1 VDTAP
6 YREPTPTITSVK
18 RFALPVVL
26 VALLAGACGTSEP
39 DDPPSGKAGGRQ
51 AEELVLGESGP
62 KRPRAE
68 VPLEL
73 CDGTAVEVVRVD
85 GDAAIAT
92 WRELRGR
99 ARTSGLWPVV
109 IGSPEDASLLVDT
122 VELNCKDGHT
132 FERTLKRAS
141 EVDVERAISRVAR
154 LYGVRAGD
162 LRGSIPLPDQPPSDD
177 FLAPLDV
184 LTEEPLPEVWIALV
198 PVDESWKATA
208 ILPWGNYN
216 ENPRPAVHT
225 AVLRD
230 WSRRYG
236 AELVSMT
243 GDVLELSVTRPPTSD
258 QAALALAREQF
269 SYSPDIVQQ
278 GVEDIEA
285 LAASLKNGH
294 AWYFWWD

>member
-1 VDTAP
+1 
-6 YREPTPTITSVK
+6 VK
-18 RFALPVVL
+18 WFALPAVL
-26 VALLAGACGTSEP
+26 LALLVDACGTSQP
-39 DDPPSGKAGGRQ
+39 DDPPSGKAGGKQ
-51 AEELVLGESGP
+51 AEELVLGESSL
-62 KRPRAE
+62 KRPRAK
-68 VPLEL
+68 VPLKL

-92 WRELRGR
+92 WRKLRGH
-99 ARTSGLWPVV
+99 ARTSGLWPVL

-122 VELNCKDGHT
+122 VTLNCKDGHT
-132 FERTLKRAS
+132 FERTLRRAS
-141 EVDVERAISRVAR
+141 EVDVEHAISRVAR
-154 LYGVRAGD
+154 IYGVRARD
-162 LRGSIPLPDQPPSDD
+162 LRGSTPLPDDPPSDQ
-177 FLAPLDV
+177 FLVPLDV
-184 LTEEPLPEVWIALV
+184 LTEEPLPEVLIALV
-198 PVDESWKATA
+198 PVDEGWKAPA

-243 GDVLELSVTRPPTSD
+243 GDVLEMAVTRPPSSD

-278 GVEDIEA
+278 GVGDVEA
-285 LAASLKNGH
+285 LAASLRNGH